1 MEHIFRTKRRIEIS
15 DTDMAGIVHF
25 SRFFVFME
33 VAEHE
38 FLRSLGLSCAMDYEG
53 EILGWPKKAASC
65 EYNNPAHFENTLD
78 IYITIIKMGSK
89 SLTYDFVFENG
100 NVEIARGK
108 LTTVCCIWNPGGKLK
123 AIPIPESISGKIEEA
138 AGKYAG

>member
-1 MEHIFRTKRRIEIS
+1 MEHIFRTKRRIEVS

-53 EILGWPKKAASC
+53 NIIGWPKKAASC
-65 EYNNPAHFENTLD
+65 EYHSPAHFENTLD
-78 IYITIIKMGSK
+78 IYITSIKIGSK
-89 SLTYDFVFENG
+89 SLTYDIVLENE
-100 NVEIARGK
+100 NAEIARGQ
-108 LTTVCCIWNPGGKLK
+108 LTTVCCIWNPGGNLI
-123 AIPIPESISGKIEEA
+123 AIPIPVSITEKIEKATEQ
-138 AGKYAG
+138 